1 MQAGVILLNLL
12 LSLAQTNAD
21 GEGECNLSSNV
32 NNLNDCKIGELTFVM
47 IKPDAIQRGLVGEVV
62 GRLERKGLQVVAM
75 QLVQPTRELV
85 EEHYK
90 EHKNRSFFSKLVK
103 YVSSGPVLAMMW
115 RGREAVKVVRAILG
129 ATDPTEALA
138 GTIRGDL
145 ALSKTMNLVH
155 ASDSVEAALRESE
168 LWLGERKVEWKPSL
182 QEWLD
187 NQN

>member
-1 MQAGVILLNLL
+1 M
-12 LSLAQTNAD
+12 
-21 GEGECNLSSNV
+21 
-32 NNLNDCKIGELTFVM
+32 EL
-47 IKPDAIQRGLVGEVV
+47 
-62 GRLERKGLQVVAM
+62 
-75 QLVQPTRELV
+75 
-85 EEHYK
+85 HYK
-90 EHKNRSFFSKLVK
+90 EHKNRSFFSNLVK